1 MLKYNC
7 VKLLKIKFQRKN
19 SMNVEKV
26 RAICRPFR
34 IVLGASLIGYG
45 VYSSNPWFYLGA
57 IPLIAGLINFCP
69 LCKITGQCDILGG
82 K

>member
-1 MLKYNC
+1 
-7 VKLLKIKFQRKN
+7 
-19 SMNVEKV
+19 MNVEKV
-26 RAICRPFR
+26 RVICRPFR

-45 VYSSNPWFYLGA
+45 VYSSNPWLYLGV